1 MGVVLHPA
9 ALDISVH
16 LYSAPC
22 CYDASVHTML
32 QLDFEM
38 SQGLLPLDGA
48 PPSAVILN
56 QFLLKMELC
65 FDEAAKNSEA
75 LWSVRWLAMFD
86 CLRKGLHAFQTE
98 SFDGIEIDEAWT
110 NYFDLNQDRFQNY
123 RYQLESATIWMDEDS
138 DITSFNQM

>member
-1 MGVVLHPA
+1 
-9 ALDISVH
+9 
-16 LYSAPC
+16 
-22 CYDASVHTML
+22 ML

-48 PPSAVILN
+48 PPSAVILR
-56 QFLLKMELC
+56 QFPLQMELC

-86 CLRKGLHAFQTE
+86 CLREGLHAFQTE

-110 NYFDLNQDRFQNY
+110 NYFDLNQDRVQNY
-123 RYQLESATIWMDEDS
+123 RYQLESAPIWMDEDS
-138 DITSFNQM
+138 DSVPSGVSTIWSQYHLESAPTSVNTMLWRSKFSGD